1 LGNVYPRREDGVVRG
16 SLSLAVV
23 QPECVPGDA
32 GANGVIHA
40 RAVVGARARL
50 VVFPELSLTGYELD
64 AALVE
69 PGDAALDPIVAAC
82 AATGS
87 TALVG
92 APVPGPGGRAYIAM
106 LEVSPAG
113 VAVLYRKQW
122 IGGDEAVRFSPGD
135 EPTVFEVDGWR
146 LGVGICRDTGI
157 GEHVERMAELD
168 IDAYVA
174 GLVHRSDERAEQQ
187 RRAVWIA
194 GRCRAY
200 VAFASFAGPTGG
212 EYQHTAGS
220 SAIWS
225 PAADVLAQAGMTPG
239 DLARATLE

>member
-1 LGNVYPRREDGVVRG
+1 
-16 SLSLAVV
+16 
-23 QPECVPGDA
+23 VPGDA
-32 GANGVIHA
+32 WANGVTHA
-40 RAVVGARARL
+40 RAVTAARARL

-64 AALVE
+64 AGLVE
-69 PGDAALDPIVAAC
+69 PGDAALEPVVAAC

-106 LEVSPAG
+106 LEVSPGG

-146 LGVGICRDTGI
+146 IGVGICRDTGI
-157 GEHVERMAELD
+157 GEHVERMAGLD
-168 IDAYVA
+168 IDLYLA
-174 GLVHRSDERAEQQ
+174 GLVHRSDELAEQE

-194 GRCRAY
+194 ERCRAY
-200 VAFASFAGPTGG
+200 VRSPALPGR
-212 EYQHTAGS
+212 
-220 SAIWS
+220 
-225 PAADVLAQAGMTPG
+225 PAADTTTQPVRRRSGHPPETCSRRPG
-239 DLARATLE
+239 RRRVTSPGPPWSSRCG